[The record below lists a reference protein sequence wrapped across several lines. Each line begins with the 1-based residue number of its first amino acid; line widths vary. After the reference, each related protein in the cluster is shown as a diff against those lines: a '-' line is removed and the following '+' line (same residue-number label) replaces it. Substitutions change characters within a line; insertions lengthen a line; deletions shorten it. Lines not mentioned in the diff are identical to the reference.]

1 VLVSSQ
7 DTDLAARLAAVP
19 LFSQLDE
26 AALGDMCEL
35 VSPFDVGPGYVL
47 VQPGLV
53 GSGLFLI
60 EEGTVTLTVQDR
72 EVELGPGEF
81 FGELALLD
89 DRAVRTTRVRAKTAV
104 RGCCIDRDHFAKLLE
119 AEPTIALT
127 MLKVLAHR
135 LVDLIA
141 SH

>member
-1 VLVSSQ
+1 MSPEPDPQLVEK
-7 DTDLAARLAAVP
+7 LAAIP
-19 LFSQLDE
+19 MF
-26 AALGDMCEL
+26 AALDADHITAVCGVVL
-35 VSPFDVGPGYVL
+35 PFDAPAGHVL

-60 EEGTVTLTVQDR
+60 DEGTVTLTVHDK
-72 EVELGPGEF
+72 ELELGPGEF

-89 DRAVRTTRVRAKTAV
+89 ERAVRTTRVRVKTPV
-104 RGCCIDRDHFAKLLE
+104 RGYVIDRDHFTKLLE
-119 AEPTIALT
+119 AEPKIALA

-141 SH
+141 TH